1 MIKDT
6 LPNKSGDPEKS
17 QKIIIAVRKLS
28 NYCAHS
34 WRAFAEDVLQ
44 VVLFTVL
51 WFKWSVKKYCAVKL
65 LLAIWEICLHEN
77 IFDYNYY
84 KLNCKFAFISF
95 LYCFRNQKQE
105 SSVNQVGGLVTRNI
119 SAFCL

>member
-28 NYCAHS
+28 NYCA
-34 WRAFAEDVLQ
+34 
-44 VVLFTVL
+44 
-51 WFKWSVKKYCAVKL
+51 
-65 LLAIWEICLHEN
+65 
-77 IFDYNYY
+77 
-84 KLNCKFAFISF
+84 
-95 LYCFRNQKQE
+95 QKQE